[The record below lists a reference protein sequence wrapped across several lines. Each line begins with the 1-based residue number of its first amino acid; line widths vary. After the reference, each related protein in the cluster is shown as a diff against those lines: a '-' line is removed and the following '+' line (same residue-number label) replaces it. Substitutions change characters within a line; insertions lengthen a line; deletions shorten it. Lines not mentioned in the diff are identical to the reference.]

1 MEITVAVK
9 VDHLPSAYN
18 APIPTPASDKLRTI
32 LVPNVD
38 YKGTVE
44 AILNDCS
51 CCFHQIEREGHWRTS
66 TTDVLARQCP
76 TILGVAP
83 LTPVAAIKHALQG
96 LTGIP
101 MEQQLLSSVGCVMHD
116 EFLVNDYDGL
126 NTLYQDSILDLSKSG
141 KFTLPY
147 FLYIELDR

>member
-1 MEITVAVK
+1 
-9 VDHLPSAYN
+9 
-18 APIPTPASDKLRTI
+18 
-32 LVPNVD
+32 
-38 YKGTVE
+38 
-44 AILNDCS
+44 
-51 CCFHQIEREGHWRTS
+51 
-66 TTDVLARQCP
+66 
-76 TILGVAP
+76 VAP
-83 LTPVAAIKHALQG
+83 LTPVAAVKHALQG

-101 MEQQLLSSVGCVMHD
+101 VAQQLLSSVGCVMHD

>member
-1 MEITVAVK
+1 V
-9 VDHLPSAYN
+9 S
-18 APIPTPASDKLRTI
+18 
-32 LVPNVD
+32 
-38 YKGTVE
+38 
-44 AILNDCS
+44 
-51 CCFHQIEREGHWRTS
+51 
-66 TTDVLARQCP
+66 
-76 TILGVAP
+76 P

-101 MEQQLLSSVGCVMHD
+101 VEQQLLSSAMRD